1 MATLKQLIADGAEA
15 LADSDSARLDAELLL
30 AVALNKPR
38 TWLYTWPE
46 HIPSLPEQHKYLDLL
61 RRRQDGEPIAYL
73 IHRREFYGLE
83 LKINHHVLIPRP
95 ETETLVECVLQ
106 AATGT
111 AQMRIADLGTGSGA
125 VALAL
130 AHTMPQARVVA
141 TDISGEALTLARENA
156 AALGIDNIS
165 FVQGSWLEPLADM
178 TFDIIASNP
187 PYIDAQDPHLSEGD
201 VRFEPVPALVSPE
214 NGLADIRQIAET
226 GMPNL
231 AKGGRLFFEHGY
243 AQGEAV
249 RAIFSAYG
257 YGDISTVQDLSGQDR
272 VTMGRK

>member
-106 AATGT
+106 AATGN

>member
-1 MATLKQLIADGAEA
+1 MATLKELIADGAGA

-106 AATGT
+106 AATGN

>member
-106 AATGT
+106 AATGN

-141 TDISGEALTLARENA
+141 TDISREALTLARENA
-156 AALGIDNIS
+156 VALGIDNIS

>member
-1 MATLKQLIADGAEA
+1 MATLKQLIADGAGA

-46 HIPSLPEQHKYLDLL
+46 HIPSLPEQHMYLDLL

-106 AATGT
+106 AATGN

>member
-1 MATLKQLIADGAEA
+1 MATLKQLIADGAGA

-106 AATGT
+106 TATGN

>member
-1 MATLKQLIADGAEA
+1 MATLKELIADGAGA

-46 HIPSLPEQHKYLDLL
+46 HIPSLPEQHMYLDLL

-106 AATGT
+106 AATGN

>member
-1 MATLKQLIADGAEA
+1 MATLKQLIADGAGA

>member
-1 MATLKQLIADGAEA
+1 MATLKELIADGAEA

-106 AATGT
+106 AATGN

>member
-1 MATLKQLIADGAEA
+1 MATLKQLIADGAGA

-106 AATGT
+106 AATGN

-165 FVQGSWLEPLADM
+165 FVQGSWLKPLADM

>member
-1 MATLKQLIADGAEA
+1 MATLKQLIADGAGA

-106 AATGT
+106 AATGN

-141 TDISGEALTLARENA
+141 TDIYGEALTLARENA

>member
-1 MATLKQLIADGAEA
+1 MATLKQLIADGAGA

-106 AATGT
+106 AATGN

>member
-1 MATLKQLIADGAEA
+1 MATLKQLIADGAGA

-30 AVALNKPR
+30 ALALNKPR

-106 AATGT
+106 AATGN

-156 AALGIDNIS
+156 VALGIDNIS

>member
-1 MATLKQLIADGAEA
+1 MATLKQLIADGAGA

-95 ETETLVECVLQ
+95 ETETLVDCVLQ
-106 AATGT
+106 AATGN

-201 VRFEPVPALVSPE
+201 VRFEPVPALVSRE

-226 GMPNL
+226 CMPNL

>member
-1 MATLKQLIADGAEA
+1 
-15 LADSDSARLDAELLL
+15 
-30 AVALNKPR
+30 VALNKPR

-106 AATGT
+106 AATGN

-141 TDISGEALTLARENA
+141 TDISREALTLARENA
-156 AALGIDNIS
+156 VALGIDNIS

>member
-1 MATLKQLIADGAEA
+1 MATLKQLIADGAGA

-106 AATGT
+106 AATGN

-156 AALGIDNIS
+156 VALGIDNIS

>member
-1 MATLKQLIADGAEA
+1 MATLKQLIADGAGA

-46 HIPSLPEQHKYLDLL
+46 HIPSLPEQHMYLDLL

-106 AATGT
+106 AATGN

-165 FVQGSWLEPLADM
+165 FVQGSWLKPLADM

-201 VRFEPVPALVSPE
+201 VRFEPVSALVSPE

>member
-106 AATGT
+106 AATGN

-141 TDISGEALTLARENA
+141 TDISREALTLARENA
-156 AALGIDNIS
+156 LALGIDNIS

>member
-1 MATLKQLIADGAEA
+1 MATLKQLIADGAGA

-30 AVALNKPR
+30 ALALNKPR

-106 AATGT
+106 AATGN

>member
-1 MATLKQLIADGAEA
+1 MATLKQLIADGAGA

-83 LKINHHVLIPRP
+83 LKINHNVLIPRP

-106 AATGT
+106 AATGN